1 MRRTF
6 ADVLRAGQIDIKKE
20 YTKLYDIMFGDNI
33 YDDYDKSY
41 SLYDLISENFSHY
54 NIRGTCLTLDEF
66 DQTYGFIF
74 EEQPQDFDID
84 YLVSFCEYFQNLLIC
99 YQTDPSNMMSSMV
112 HQIDIRRIMEQIEK
126 VIDAIGYMQAHDDGF
141 LIYVEKSPA
150 AIAVSESPIVPEDL
164 SYRVLEY
171 NHHSLRGDIAKKKQI
186 LIAIAA
192 LLEAKKD
199 DLKSSNNSLCT
210 DIFYAFN
217 NLNLRHN
224 NIDPAIPS
232 NYKVT
237 VAQMGDEKL
246 EEWYDEVFQMCL
258 LAILEVENIERKK
271 RFKTLKDSVNNN
283 III

>member
-1 MRRTF
+1 MRRNF
-6 ADVLRAGQIDIKKE
+6 AEILKEGHIDIKNE
-20 YTKLYDIMFGDNI
+20 YTKLYNIMYKSIKDDNDETYTI
-33 YDDYDKSY
+33 HE
-41 SLYDLISENFSHY
+41 LIAENFYHY

-74 EEQPQDFDID
+74 EEQPQDFNID

-99 YQTDPSNMMSSMV
+99 FQTDPSNIISSMANK
-112 HQIDIRRIMEQIEK
+112 IDVRSLMDHIER

-192 LLEAKKD
+192 FLEGKKEE
-199 DLKSSNNSLCT
+199 LNSVNSSLCT
-210 DIFYAFN
+210 DVFYAFN

-232 NYKVT
+232 KYKVT

>member
-1 MRRTF
+1 MRRNF
-6 ADVLRAGQIDIKKE
+6 AEILKEGHIDIKNE
-20 YTKLYDIMFGDNI
+20 YTKLYNIMYKSIKDDNDETYTI
-33 YDDYDKSY
+33 HE
-41 SLYDLISENFSHY
+41 LIAKNFYHY
-54 NIRGTCLTLDEF
+54 NIRGTCLTLNEF
-66 DQTYGFIF
+66 DQTYGFVF
-74 EEQPQDFDID
+74 EEDPKGFNID

-99 YQTDPSNMMSSMV
+99 FQTDPSNRISSMANK
-112 HQIDIRRIMEQIEK
+112 IDVRSLMDHIER
-126 VIDAIGYMQAHDDGF
+126 VIDSIGYMQAHDDGF

-186 LIAIAA
+186 LLSIAA
-192 LLEAKKD
+192 LLEAKRE
-199 DLKSSNNSLCT
+199 DLNSVNSSLCT
-210 DIFYAFN
+210 DVFYAFN

-232 NYKVT
+232 KYKVT